1 MHALLYSGWLLCCL
15 SLVPAQGQVPTAIK
29 PDSTLG
35 TTVTQNGTVYDIT
48 NGTLK
53 GSNLLH
59 SFKHFQVGTNDTAR
73 FSGQSSITNILSR
86 VTGGTG
92 STIDGRV
99 ISTIEGANLFL
110 LNPAGV
116 LFGPNATLQVRG
128 SFHVSTA
135 DGLRFADGTMFHA
148 HPSLDA
154 MSDSILRVAPP
165 AAFGFLGN
173 PTAFEFTNANPASI
187 TIDQSVLMV
196 PSRRTFS
203 LVGGDIKV
211 EGADLRAPSGRFNLV
226 SVASPGRVTINPP
239 EPQSVLQVDGF
250 ERLGAIDLSQQARV
264 DVSDASIN
272 SGSGTVVIRGGRL
285 HLNDASIRANTRGNT
300 PGAETGVD
308 IAVTEALDII
318 NGATIETST
327 ILGTGRAGAIR
338 VQGGQVRLTDGAQVN
353 SNTAATGGPGGTIE
367 VTATD
372 SVVISGGNDAGPSR
386 LASATSGDQEA
397 GLVKVSA
404 PVVRIEKGALI
415 QATTSRTGRAGAIEV
430 TAAGGQIMVTE
441 GAQILSTTS
450 FDNPAGPVGGPGGD
464 IVLNAS
470 VIDLSQDARISVE
483 STGTGKAG
491 SIRVAA
497 TDTFQSVNSS
507 VTTRAEKSQG
517 GTIHITA
524 QTMVRLRHSEVTT
537 TVAGGDERAGNV
549 TIDPEFVILENSSI
563 AANAVGGPGGNIAI
577 TAETFLAD
585 PTSTV
590 SASSARNIDG
600 EISIQAPVQDLSGA
614 VTPLPQD
621 IVPTTVLLSDQC
633 AARLHAGVV
642 SSLVTRGRDGIP
654 ASPEGVLPGRHHEAP
669 SASPLTPGSQS
680 SPAVTTPSH
689 IAGRYTHTAGQPQS
703 PPVRSP
709 EGRPHTWKLYC
720 PPQ

>member
-1 MHALLYSGWLLCCL
+1 M
-15 SLVPAQGQVPTAIK
+15 
-29 PDSTLG
+29 
-35 TTVTQNGTVYDIT
+35 
-48 NGTLK
+48 
-53 GSNLLH
+53 
-59 SFKHFQVGTNDTAR
+59 
-73 FSGQSSITNILSR
+73 
-86 VTGGTG
+86 
-92 STIDGRV
+92 
-99 ISTIEGANLFL
+99 
-110 LNPAGV
+110 
-116 LFGPNATLQVRG
+116 
-128 SFHVSTA
+128 
-135 DGLRFADGTMFHA
+135 RFADGTIFHA

-154 MSDSILRVAPP
+154 TSDSILRVAPL

-187 TIDQSVLMV
+187 TIDQSALVV

-211 EGADLRAPSGRFNLV
+211 DGADLRAPSGRFNLV
-226 SVASPGRVTINPP
+226 SVASPGRVTINPA
-239 EPQSVLQVDGF
+239 EPQSALQVDGF

-272 SGSGTVVIRGGRL
+272 NGSGTVVIRGGRL
-285 HLNDASIRANTRGNT
+285 QINDASIRANTRGNT

-308 IAVTEALDII
+308 IAATEALDIS

-327 ILGTGRAGAIR
+327 ILGTGRAGAIK
-338 VQGGQVRLTDGAQVN
+338 VHGGQVRLTGGAQVN
-353 SNTAATGGPGGTIE
+353 SNTAATGGPGGTID

-415 QATTSRTGRAGAIEV
+415 QATASRTGRAGTIEV
-430 TAAGGQIMVTE
+430 TAAGGQITVTE

-450 FDNPAGPVGGPGGD
+450 FDNPAGPVGGAGGD
-464 IVLNAS
+464 IVLNAG

-483 STGTGKAG
+483 STGTGNAG
-491 SIRVAA
+491 SIRVVA
-497 TDTFQSVNSS
+497 TDTFRSTDSS

-563 AANAVGGPGGNIAI
+563 TANAVGGPGGNITI
-577 TAETFLAD
+577 TAGTFLAD
-585 PTSTV
+585 PASTV

-600 EISIQAPVQDLSGA
+600 EISIQAPVQDLSGV

-621 IVPTTVLLSDQC
+621 VVPATVLLSDQC
-633 AARLHAGVV
+633 AARLRAGVV

-654 ASPEGVLPGRHHEAP
+654 ASPEGVLPGRHHAAP
-669 SASPLTPGSQS
+669 AAVSPTPDSQP
-680 SPAVTTPSH
+680 SPTATSTSH
-689 IAGRYTHTAGQPQS
+689 IAGRYTHTAGQPHITNV
-703 PPVRSP
+703 PVP
-709 EGRPHTWKLYC
+709 ESKSRTWHATL
-720 PPQ
+720 PSAID